1 MEIISFVQEINE
13 VICCGTN
20 IILTLLNKNLEIKD
34 RNFYY
39 NDKKLKI
46 SGYRTTQMMIGFL
59 LNPVP
64 YIELV
69 SLKIGKDNRSET
81 SYYYHSYYDLKIELK
96 IKNIKNILDYLN
108 HDYVLKTIFTNM
120 EKEIRH
126 NFLHYE
132 KIETDIFDSKLDYKF
147 KIKLFDYQK
156 NNIELMKKV
165 LDNDYEV
172 ESFQSKFNI
181 GTEKRNKF
189 LFYNRNKNE
198 FTNKANFT
206 KITTDGIILAD
217 EMGLGKTI
225 TTIAFLKSL
234 PPHSSNALEL
244 QAKGNLIIVPSHLA
258 KQWEQELN
266 KLYTSPKVYK
276 FLTKR
281 DHVKITAKELL
292 EYDYVIVTQS
302 FLSSTKYYLS
312 YPDMHFTDS
321 SFRLTTKLDK
331 FRKNGLLDKSKV
343 KDILLLNP
351 IFELIKWHNIV
362 LDEGHE
368 FMDRGYGN
376 QTCNFRDV
384 VYEIKSNYKLFISG
398 TPYTSTYGYEEILRY
413 MNVQIDEEL
422 YDSSKY
428 KNLVYSKEFMN
439 HIIIRHSKKQ
449 IEGQLKLKGLENKE
463 YWLDQTDIE
472 KQIYNGS
479 INRGGQYLLK
489 LCCHLMVADFNSS
502 MKIQTVDINAV
513 KDNIVSMAESKI
525 TIYTNKLS
533 ALSTTSQAY
542 HVLKK
547 QYSDI
552 VSQNKF
558 MLEAIKN
565 FGKKKEETKED
576 KSKEEEEECAICID
590 EMNDPTILP
599 CGHVFCYECITMMTA
614 SKKIC
619 PMCKKKIDG
628 DMIKVKKEE
637 KKKEKKDSLIDKY
650 GVKTGTLIKLVR
662 RLTLENESE
671 NNNIIIFS
679 QYDFMLKLVS
689 DSLRENG
696 VSNSFVKGNVF
707 QRNKAIESFKGLRTG
722 EKSKVIMLSLENKA
736 SGTHLVE
743 ANHIIFVDIM
753 DMYHEEIK
761 AIEQQAIARAYRI
774 GQKRKVTIHRLITKN
789 TVEEKIYKKHYL

>member
-1 MEIISFVQEINE
+1 METINFIQQINE
-13 VICCGTN
+13 VIYNGNN
-20 IILTLLNKNLEIKD
+20 IIQTLLNKNLEIKD

-39 NDKKLKI
+39 NDKKLKLF
-46 SGYRTTQMMIGFL
+46 GYRSTQMITGFL

-64 YIELV
+64 YIEIV
-69 SLKIGKDNRSET
+69 SLKIERENSPQN
-81 SYYYHSYYDLKIELK
+81 SYYYNPYYDLKIELK

-108 HDYVLKTIFTNM
+108 HDYVLKTIFSNM

-126 NFLHYE
+126 NFLPYE

-147 KIKLFDYQK
+147 KVKLFDYQK

-181 GTEKRNKF
+181 GTEKRKKF
-189 LFYNRNKNE
+189 VFYNKNKNT
-198 FTNKANFT
+198 FTNKANLT
-206 KITTDGIILAD
+206 KITTDGVILAD

-368 FMDRGYGN
+368 FMDRGYGS
-376 QTCNFRDV
+376 QVCNFRDV

-398 TPYTSTYGYEEILRY
+398 TPYTSTYGYEQILRY

-479 INRGGQYLLK
+479 VNKGRHYLLK

-525 TIYTNKLS
+525 KIYTNKLS

-542 HVLKK
+542 HALKK

-565 FGKKKEETKED
+565 FGKKKDEAGED
-576 KSKEEEEECAICID
+576 EEEECAICID
-590 EMNDPTILP
+590 EINDPTILP

-619 PMCKKKIDG
+619 PMCKKNING

-689 DSLRENG
+689 DSLKENG

-707 QRNKAIESFKGLRTG
+707 QRNKAIESFRGLRSG

-753 DMYHEEIK
+753 DMYRNEIK

-789 TVEEKIYKKHYL
+789 TVEETIYKKEYL

>member
-1 MEIISFVQEINE
+1 MSFIQEISE
-13 VICCGTN
+13 VRYNGNN
-20 IILTLLNKNLEIKD
+20 ITSTLLNKNLEIKD

-46 SGYRTTQMMIGFL
+46 SGHHSTQMMADFI
-59 LNPVP
+59 LNSVP
-64 YIELV
+64 YIEIV
-69 SLKIGKDNRSET
+69 SLKIKKEKSSEN
-81 SYYYHSYYDLKIELK
+81 SYYYNPYYDLKIEIK

-126 NFLHYE
+126 NFLPYE

-181 GTEKRNKF
+181 GTEKRKKF
-189 LFYNRNKNE
+189 VFYNRNKNE
-198 FTNKANFT
+198 FTNKANLT

-302 FLSSTKYYLS
+302 FLSSPKYYLS

-321 SFRLTTKLDK
+321 SFRLHTKLSK
-331 FRKNGLLDKSKV
+331 FRKKGLLDKSKV

-368 FMDRGYGN
+368 FMDRGYGS
-376 QTCNFRDV
+376 QVCNFRDV

-398 TPYTSTYGYEEILRY
+398 TPYTSTYGYEQILKY

-422 YDSSKY
+422 FDSSKY

-479 INRGGQYLLK
+479 LNRGRQYLLK

-502 MKIQTVDINAV
+502 IKIQTVDINTV
-513 KDNIVSMAESKI
+513 KDNIVSMANSKI
-525 TIYTNKLS
+525 TIYTNKLN
-533 ALSTTSQAY
+533 ALNTASQAFY
-542 HVLKK
+542 ALKK

-552 VSQNKF
+552 ISQNKF

-565 FGKKKEETKED
+565 FGKKKED
-576 KSKEEEEECAICID
+576 AKEEEEDEECAICID
-590 EMNDPTILP
+590 EMSDPTILP

-619 PMCKKKIDG
+619 PLCKKKIDG

-637 KKKEKKDSLIDKY
+637 KKEKKDSLIDKY

-679 QYDFMLKLVS
+679 QFDFMLKLVS

-707 QRNKAIESFKGLRTG
+707 QRNKAIESFRGLRAG

-753 DMYHEEIK
+753 DMYHDKIK

-789 TVEEKIYKKHYL
+789 TVEETIYNKHYL

>member
-1 MEIISFVQEINE
+1 MSTMSFIQEISE
-13 VICCGTN
+13 VRYNGNN
-20 IILTLLNKNLEIKD
+20 ITSTLLNKNLEIKD

-46 SGYRTTQMMIGFL
+46 SGHHSTQMMADFI
-59 LNPVP
+59 LNSVP
-64 YIELV
+64 YIEIV
-69 SLKIGKDNRSET
+69 SLKIKKEKSSEN
-81 SYYYHSYYDLKIELK
+81 SYYYNPYYDLKIEIK

-126 NFLHYE
+126 NFLPYE

-181 GTEKRNKF
+181 GTEKRKKF
-189 LFYNRNKNE
+189 VFYNRNKNE
-198 FTNKANFT
+198 FTNKANLT

-302 FLSSTKYYLS
+302 FLSSPKYYLS

-321 SFRLTTKLDK
+321 SFRLHTKLSK
-331 FRKNGLLDKSKV
+331 FRKKGLLDKSKV

-368 FMDRGYGN
+368 FMDRGYGS
-376 QTCNFRDV
+376 QVCNFRDV

-398 TPYTSTYGYEEILRY
+398 TPYTSTYGYEQILKY

-422 YDSSKY
+422 FDSSKY

-479 INRGGQYLLK
+479 LNRGRQYLLK

-502 MKIQTVDINAV
+502 IKIQTVDINTV
-513 KDNIVSMAESKI
+513 KDNIVSMANSKI
-525 TIYTNKLS
+525 TIYTNKLN
-533 ALSTTSQAY
+533 ALNTASQAFY
-542 HVLKK
+542 ALKK

-552 VSQNKF
+552 ISQNKF

-565 FGKKKEETKED
+565 FGKKKED
-576 KSKEEEEECAICID
+576 AKEEEEDEECAICID
-590 EMNDPTILP
+590 EMSDPTILP

-619 PMCKKKIDG
+619 PLCKKKIDG

-637 KKKEKKDSLIDKY
+637 KKEKKDSLIDKY

-679 QYDFMLKLVS
+679 QFDFMLKLVS

-707 QRNKAIESFKGLRTG
+707 QRNKAIESFRGLRAG

-753 DMYHEEIK
+753 DMYHDKIK

-789 TVEEKIYKKHYL
+789 TVEETIYNKHYL